1 MSGNKLFSVKY
12 DGPYKIINILGLKI
26 KKKDLIQ
33 QQNLIIEQLKHI
45 ASIVEYNLKKTPF
58 VYFWHNAYQE
68 SIEYIKNNMDFSKL
82 MIFDGRLSNLSYA
95 LKNVTNDGL
104 YLEFGVYKAQTTNHI
119 AKNINKTIYGFDSFV
134 GLPDN
139 WTGHQTEAGGFDL
152 KGILPPV
159 KENVVLVNGWFKDTL
174 PGFLQKH
181 KENIAFMHIDC
192 DIYSSTRDVFELC
205 ADRIK
210 AGTIIVFDEYFN
222 YPNWQNHEYKA
233 FQEFVQKYNVKYE
246 YLSVAVQQVSVKII
260 SIDN

>member
-45 ASIVEYNLKKTPF
+45 AELIDMQRGIPY
-58 VYFWHNAYQE
+58 YFKQEAFKE
-68 SIEYIKNNMDFSKL
+68 SIEYIKSHMDLSKL
-82 MIFDGRLSNLSYA
+82 MFFPDRICNLSYA
-95 LKNVTNDGL
+95 LNKVTIEGL
-104 YLEFGVYKAQTTNHI
+104 HLEFGVWRAESLNHI
-119 AKNINKTIYGFDSFV
+119 AKKIKQTVYGFDSFE
-134 GLPDN
+134 GLPDD
-139 WTGHQTEAGGFDL
+139 WTGTLAQKGAFDL
-152 KGILPPV
+152 RGCVLPSVLGNAILV
-159 KENVVLVNGWFKDTL
+159 KGWFKDTL
-174 PGFLQKH
+174 PDFLQNH

-210 AGTIIVFDEYFN
+210 SGTVIVFDEYFN
-222 YPNWQNHEYKA
+222 YHNWQNHEYKA

-246 YLSVAVQQVSVKII
+246 YMSISDVQVTVKII